1 MRYSADRIRSVLVFF
16 ARSALAPKSLEAVEY
31 ADDETDGLIP
41 ADEEATERTPLVASA
56 QPEKPRLGAAVIRYV
71 TPTTVAAVLGL
82 VIGLIKPLQRLI
94 VGDVRDG
101 EHLMGA
107 WESVAFGLV
116 ILGGAYAV
124 VDMASQGAYIR
135 AAEEKKY
142 GSRCVVCLHSY
153 SR

>member
-1 MRYSADRIRSVLVFF
+1 
-16 ARSALAPKSLEAVEY
+16 
-31 ADDETDGLIP
+31 
-41 ADEEATERTPLVASA
+41 
-56 QPEKPRLGAAVIRYV
+56 
-71 TPTTVAAVLGL
+71 

-101 EHLMGA
+101 EHLTGA

-116 ILGGAYAV
+116 LLGGAYAV
-124 VDMASQGAYIR
+124 MDMASQGAYIR